1 MNFLK
6 YVIGACLSG
15 MLLFNAHAQTGL
27 QKGNLIKI
35 NLSDDGKEYLRFVF
49 LNQTWL
55 RYTDANPGTTV
66 NGYAQDQIFDIGL
79 RRTRIQ
85 FFGQISPRVF
95 FYTQFGINNFSSNS
109 KQYQGAFFHDA
120 VSEFR
125 VHDKMLSIGAG
136 LTGWSGLS
144 RYASPS
150 TGSILSLDAPLYQQ
164 TTNGVND
171 QFLRKLSLYAKGKLG
186 KLDYRLALTKPMA
199 IQNAVATVNPL
210 SINSD
215 FALTPSK
222 LQSQGYVMYQFF
234 DQEDNLLP
242 YTTGTYLGKKKILNL
257 GAGFIYQPQAMWNL
271 NSTNDTAFSN
281 MLLLGADVFLDLP
294 LNKEKGNA
302 LTSYLAFNYF
312 DLGPN
317 YVRNVGVM
325 NPATGVNSSGTFN
338 GSGNGFPAVGT
349 GSTIYFQIGYLM
361 KKELIGKSTFQFYGA
376 TQISDFERSIDYM
389 LMYEFGFNWLTNGTH
404 NSKVSLNYQD
414 RPVFNSDVLGNL
426 SQTTRKGMFVLQY
439 QVMI

>member
-1 MNFLK
+1 
-6 YVIGACLSG
+6 
-15 MLLFNAHAQTGL
+15 
-27 QKGNLIKI
+27 
-35 NLSDDGKEYLRFVF
+35 
-49 LNQTWL
+49 
-55 RYTDANPGTTV
+55 
-66 NGYAQDQIFDIGL
+66 
-79 RRTRIQ
+79 
-85 FFGQISPRVF
+85 
-95 FYTQFGINNFSSNS
+95 
-109 KQYQGAFFHDA
+109 
-120 VSEFR
+120 
-125 VHDKMLSIGAG
+125 
-136 LTGWSGLS
+136 
-144 RYASPS
+144 
-150 TGSILSLDAPLYQQ
+150 
-164 TTNGVND
+164 
-171 QFLRKLSLYAKGKLG
+171 
-186 KLDYRLALTKPMA
+186 
-199 IQNAVATVNPL
+199 
-210 SINSD
+210 
-215 FALTPSK
+215 
-222 LQSQGYVMYQFF
+222 
-234 DQEDNLLP
+234 
-242 YTTGTYLGKKKILNL
+242 
-257 GAGFIYQPQAMWNL
+257 
-271 NSTNDTAFSN
+271 